1 MTEFEGGMHKYY
13 RAARAFKAL
22 LSRHITICVRFH
34 TKYPFFH
41 LSMFFSGEV
50 LRQVQSA
57 GREDVDRA
65 VESAR
70 EAFHEW
76 SILSGFQR
84 GQILKKAA
92 DIIRVRPI

>member
-1 MTEFEGGMHKYY
+1 MYF
-13 RAARAFKAL
+13 A
-22 LSRHITICVRFH
+22 
-34 TKYPFFH
+34 
-41 LSMFFSGEV
+41 GEV

-65 VESAR
+65 VESAK

-92 DIIRVRPI
+92 DIIRVKPILKKLFVSCNLALTSSYPKTSLPLVRKGKPGFPVTAIS